1 MIKTKLGAEDIWVD
15 PNAIEVMRLVKLEN
29 GYAVKCYCVSVSFD
43 ITAPDLESAETFI
56 ERILK
61 SRRS

>member
-1 MIKTKLGAEDIWVD
+1 MIKTKLDAEDIWVD

-29 GYAVKCYCVSVSFD
+29 GYAVKCYCASVSFD
-43 ITAPDLESAETFI
+43 ITSPDRESAETFI